1 MTDVETL
8 LWGLETRDAR
18 LRPVITV
25 VGLFDRSPD
34 HGAVVARFERLTRMV
49 PRLRDRVVPGPVG
62 WSAPRW
68 EPDPDFDL
76 AYHLRRVGAA
86 PSAPAPGSATDLD
99 ALLRLAEPMA
109 ADGFDLARPLWQAV
123 FVDGL
128 PSGGAGLVFRLHH
141 TFTDGL
147 GLVQLAARM
156 FDVHRRPA
164 TEPELAG
171 LSLGGVPTAVTRLR
185 EDVVHELRRSGR
197 LARRALP
204 VLAGGLLEALRDP
217 EEGVRDTMAYLR
229 SAGQLA
235 APSAAPLS
243 RVMTGRSLGSRLAAL
258 DFSLADAVSVG
269 RACGGTVNDV
279 FVAGVLD
286 GLRRYHAKHG
296 SLPPALRIGVPVSRR
311 APGGTADAGI
321 RDTGIRDTGIRNTG
335 IRDTGIRDTGI
346 RDTGIRDTGIRDT
359 GAEDPDAGGTEPV
372 ATGNNFVPL
381 RLAAPLQVR
390 DRRARVVA
398 VHHLLLGE
406 RAQPALELLDGTAA
420 VVNRVPLALL
430 AVASVLGSVDVMASN
445 VAGSP
450 VPLYLGGARV
460 ERLVP
465 FGPRSGA
472 GLNVTLL
479 SYAGRLSIGLHI
491 DPAATPD
498 VEQLVSCLQEGLDD
512 TMRAA

>member
-8 LWGLETRDAR
+8 LWGLETRDPR

-25 VGLFDRSPD
+25 VGLFDRPPD
-34 HGAVVARFERLTRMV
+34 PDAVMARFERLTRMV

-62 WSAPRW
+62 WSTPRW

-86 PSAPAPGSATDLD
+86 PTQPPTGPGAVTDLD
-99 ALLRLAEPMA
+99 ALLVLAEPMA
-109 ADGFDLARPLWQAV
+109 ADGFDPARPLWQAV

-156 FDVHRRPA
+156 FDVHRSPQE
-164 TEPELAG
+164 EPELLG
-171 LSLGGVPTAVTRLR
+171 LTLSEVPTAVTRLR
-185 EDVVHELRRSGR
+185 DDVAHELRRGRR

-217 EEGVRDTMAYLR
+217 EESLRDTVAYLR

-235 APSAAPLS
+235 TPSAAPLS

-258 DFSLADAVSVG
+258 EFSLADAVSVAK
-269 RACGGTVNDV
+269 ACGGTVNDV
-279 FVAGVLD
+279 YVAGVLD

-311 APGGTADAGI
+311 A
-321 RDTGIRDTGIRNTG
+321 
-335 IRDTGIRDTGI
+335 
-346 RDTGIRDTGIRDT
+346 
-359 GAEDPDAGGTEPV
+359 AGGADSTGTQTTDVDEPV

-430 AVASVLGSVDVMASN
+430 AVASVLGSIDVMASN

-450 VPLYLGGARV
+450 VPLYLGGARL

-472 GLNVTLL
+472 GLNITLL
-479 SYAGRLSIGLHI
+479 SYDGRLSIGLHI

-498 VEQLVSCLQEGLDD
+498 VDQLVSCLQEGLDD
-512 TMRAA
+512 TLRAA

>member
-1 MTDVETL
+1 VVTDPTGSRMTDVETL
-8 LWGLETRDAR
+8 LWGLETRDPR
-18 LRPVITV
+18 LRPVINV
-25 VGLFDRSPD
+25 VGLFDRPPD
-34 HGAVVARFERLTRMV
+34 HRAVVARLERLTRLV
-49 PRLRDRVVPGPVG
+49 PRLRDRVVPGAVG
-62 WSAPRW
+62 WSTPRW

-86 PSAPAPGSATDLD
+86 PAGSTGTAPGPEATGDLD
-99 ALLRLAEPMA
+99 VLLALAEPMA
-109 ADGFDLARPLWQAV
+109 ADGFDPSRPLWQVV

-156 FDVHRRPA
+156 FDVDRSPA
-164 TEPELAG
+164 REPELPG
-171 LSLGGVPTAVTRLR
+171 LSLGEVPTAVTRLR
-185 EDVVHELRRSGR
+185 EDVAHELRRGGR

-204 VLAGGLLEALRDP
+204 VLAGGLIEALRDP
-217 EEGVRDTMAYLR
+217 EGSVRDTVGYLR

-243 RVMTGRSLGSRLAAL
+243 RVMTARSLGSRLAAL
-258 DFSLADAVSVG
+258 DFSLADAVTAG
-269 RACGGTVNDV
+269 KACGGTVNDV

-296 SLPPALRIGVPVSRR
+296 SLPPSLRIGVPVSGRV
-311 APGGTADAGI
+311 PGGPD
-321 RDTGIRDTGIRNTG
+321 
-335 IRDTGIRDTGI
+335 
-346 RDTGIRDTGIRDT
+346 
-359 GAEDPDAGGTEPV
+359 GAV

-420 VVNRVPLALL
+420 VVNRMPLALL
-430 AVASVLGSVDVMASN
+430 AVSSVLGSIDVVASN

-472 GLNVTLL
+472 ALNVTVL
-479 SYAGRLSIGLHI
+479 SYAGRLSVGLHI

-498 VEQLVSCLQEGLDD
+498 VVQLVSCLQEGLDD
-512 TMRAA
+512 TIRAA